1 MSKTKPLG
9 VYGERKNT
17 VRCIINAGI
26 KRRALKNADLKSAIN
41 ENTLGKRKRL
51 PETFVLGELWRIDDI
66 LHFTDAEILQM
77 FGRVPKEGGYG
88 RWKH

>member
-9 VYGERKNT
+9 VYGERKN
-17 VRCIINAGI
+17 
-26 KRRALKNADLKSAIN
+26 NADLKSAIN

-77 FGRVPKEGGYG
+77 FGRVPKEGG
-88 RWKH
+88 

>member
-41 ENTLGKRKRL
+41 VNTLGKKKRV
-51 PETFVLGELWRIDDI
+51 PEMFNLGELWRIDDI

-77 FGRVPKEGGYG
+77 FGRVPKEG
-88 RWKH
+88 R

>member
-66 LHFTDAEILQM
+66 LHFTDAEILPQG
-77 FGRVPKEGGYG
+77 FFQPKEGG
-88 RWKH
+88 

>member
-1 MSKTKPLG
+1 MPKTPCLG
-9 VYGERKNT
+9 KYGERKET
-17 VRCIINAGI
+17 VRRIVKVGMAR
-26 KRRALKNADLKSAIN
+26 KALKNADLKSAIN

-77 FGRVPKEGGYG
+77 FGRFPKEGG
-88 RWKH
+88 